1 MGSEVAKADTFEIIL
16 IRLRGLNFINLV
28 SRRFGDV
35 SIAAYL
41 TSYTMGGISVASFL
55 SIDFLVMAGFGDV

>member
-1 MGSEVAKADTFEIIL
+1 MGSEVAKADTFEILL

-28 SRRFGDV
+28 RRRFGDV

-41 TSYTMGGISVASFL
+41 TSYTIGGISVASFL
-55 SIDFLVMAGFGDV
+55 SKDFLVMPALGDV